1 LTQFNI
7 SNLSL
12 SSIFIK
18 TFYNLLPEYSRYAK
32 KCDNKN
38 YLLVKEIV
46 NHLGIPF
53 IDIHKELFEKEQ
65 NLLKLFPFELNGHY
79 TVEGY
84 NKVTETIYRLI
95 RKH

>member
-1 LTQFNI
+1 MTQFNI

-18 TFYNLLPEYSRYAK
+18 IFYNLLPEYSRYAK
-32 KCDNKN
+32 KYDNKN

-46 NHLGIPF
+46 NQLWIPF

-65 NLLKLFPFELNGHY
+65 NSLKLFPFELNGHY